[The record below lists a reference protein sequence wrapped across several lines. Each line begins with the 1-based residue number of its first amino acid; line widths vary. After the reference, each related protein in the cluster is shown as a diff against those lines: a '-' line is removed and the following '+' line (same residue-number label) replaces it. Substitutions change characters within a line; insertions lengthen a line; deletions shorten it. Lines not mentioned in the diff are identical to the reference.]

1 MAHGALSAAGSSATI
16 MGHSLSTTAIDG
28 AAAIDA
34 TTPVNATT
42 IHCAATIISRRTWR
56 IRVVA
61 AGLSVAAGG
70 AVPQPAAN
78 HTSPIDRTASIN
90 RPASVNGAPSVDRPA
105 SVSPAA
111 PSSDSRYQR
120 FAVGDV
126 DDDRMRLH
134 RRRDGLRRLR
144 EQKRSGR
151 CRCQRDR
158 SHDFVHLFNS
168 LTRHREP
175 IVSHGPKAPSPCMTR
190 HFANRILDLDQL
202 ASNNLLVLSM
212 CVRRRP
218 RSG

>member
-1 MAHGALSAAGSSATI
+1 
-16 MGHSLSTTAIDG
+16 
-28 AAAIDA
+28 
-34 TTPVNATT
+34 
-42 IHCAATIISRRTWR
+42 
-56 IRVVA
+56 
-61 AGLSVAAGG
+61 LSVAAGG

-158 SHDFVHLFNS
+158 SHDFVHLQ
-168 LTRHREP
+168 LP
-175 IVSHGPKAPSPCMTR
+175 DKASR
-190 HFANRILDLDQL
+190 ANRL
-202 ASNNLLVLSM
+202 AWAKGTISLHDKALCQPN
-212 CVRRRP
+212 P
-218 RSG
+218 